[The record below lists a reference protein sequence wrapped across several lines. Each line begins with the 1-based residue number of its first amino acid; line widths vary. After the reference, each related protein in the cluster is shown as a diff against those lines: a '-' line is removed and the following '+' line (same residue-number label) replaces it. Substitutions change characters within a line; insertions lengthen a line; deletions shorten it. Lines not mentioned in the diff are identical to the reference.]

1 MRLIVQE
8 LIGSFQVANTVTE
21 HLVDSTTI
29 TSTGWDLEYIV
40 MGAILILTIHFIYE
54 FLLMFGRSMMNKGG
68 KNG

>member
-1 MRLIVQE
+1 MRLILQE
-8 LIGSFQVANTVTE
+8 LIGPFQVANTVTE

-29 TSTGWDLEYIV
+29 TATGWDLEYIV
-40 MGAILILTIHFIYE
+40 MGAILILTMHFIYE